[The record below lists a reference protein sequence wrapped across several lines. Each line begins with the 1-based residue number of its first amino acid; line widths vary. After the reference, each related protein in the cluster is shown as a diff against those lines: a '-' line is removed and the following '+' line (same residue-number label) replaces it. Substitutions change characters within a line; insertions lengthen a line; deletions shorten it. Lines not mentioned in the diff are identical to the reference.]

1 VQAFEKAA
9 LHGRNAMESLKTT
22 ISILA
27 GISFSLAIALVVE
40 ELIFTKVLCPL
51 FSRQAVRVKSDRKR

>member
-1 VQAFEKAA
+1 
-9 LHGRNAMESLKTT
+9 MESLKTT

-51 FSRQAVRVKSDRKR
+51 FSRRAVRIKSDRKR